1 MNKDRTPV
9 PSNHSLRPSFDTR
22 KAMIMA
28 MVVESP
34 QNHQQAK
41 ANVSATDNLIS
52 AVYKYRPFS
61 RPWFGMDFAALY
73 QANTMLIPFEVTRNC
88 NEKEDQGDLPL

>member
-9 PSNHSLRPSFDTR
+9 PSNHASRPSFDTR

-28 MVVESP
+28 LVVESP

-41 ANVSATDNLIS
+41 ANVSATDDVIS
-52 AVYKYRPFS
+52 VVYKYRPLF
-61 RPWFGMDFAALY
+61 
-73 QANTMLIPFEVTRNC
+73 
-88 NEKEDQGDLPL
+88 